1 MEITAE
7 RNLTERHS
15 AIEGLLRT
23 QSTPSLHDGL
33 TQMLLLRVLDE
44 VDYGL
49 LMIDAQGH
57 IRHANH
63 LARHEMSTGRII
75 VTHSRSLLGRSTDLT
90 SQIQVALEHAL
101 RGQRRLLQLKQGD
114 HELSM
119 AFVPLNHPLEFD
131 APTVLVLLSRQNASE
146 NLALRMF
153 ARSQSLSPSE
163 ESVLL
168 LLCRGAS
175 IPEIAADHKVAEST
189 VRSQI
194 KALREKTGCG
204 SIRALMQRVH
214 SLPPVVPALRVIAP
228 MTHNAMEFAQP

>member
-1 MEITAE
+1 METI
-7 RNLTERHS
+7 TERTTADRRTADLIFGAASS
-15 AIEGLLRT
+15 APASDSLS
-23 QSTPSLHDGL
+23 QS
-33 TQMLLLRVLDE
+33 LLLRVLDE

-49 LMIDAQGH
+49 LVIDAQGR

-63 LARHEMSTGRII
+63 LARHEMSTGRVIM
-75 VTHSRSLLGRSTDLT
+75 THAKSLLGRTTDL
-90 SQIQVALEHAL
+90 SAQIQVALEHAL

-114 HELSM
+114 HELAM

-131 APTVLVLLSRQNASE
+131 APTVLVLLSRKNACD

-153 ARSQSLSPSE
+153 ARSQNLSPSE
-163 ESVLL
+163 EAVLL
-168 LLCRGAS
+168 ALCRGSS

-214 SLPPVVPALRVIAP
+214 SLPPVVPALRVISA
-228 MTHNAMEFAQP
+228 MSHNAMEFAQP

>member
-7 RNLTERHS
+7 RTTAERRT
-15 AIEGLLRT
+15 ADLLF
-23 QSTPSLHDGL
+23 STRHALPAQDSLS
-33 TQMLLLRVLDE
+33 QMLLMRVLDE

-49 LMIDAQGH
+49 LVIDTQGH

-63 LARHEMSTGRII
+63 LARQEMSTGRVI
-75 VTHSRSLLGRSTDLT
+75 TTQAKSLLGRSTDLT
-90 SQIQVALEHAL
+90 AQIQVALEHAL
-101 RGQRRLLQLKQGD
+101 RGQRRLLQLKLGD
-114 HELSM
+114 HELAM
-119 AFVPLNHPLEFD
+119 AFVPLNQPLEFD
-131 APTVLVLLSRQNASE
+131 APTVLVLLSRKNACD

-163 ESVLL
+163 EAVLL
-168 LLCRGAS
+168 ALCRGAS
-175 IPEIAADHKVAEST
+175 IPEIAGDHKVAEST

-214 SLPPVVPALRVIAP
+214 ALPPVVPALRVISP
-228 MTHNAMEFAQP
+228 MSHNAMEFAQP

>member
-1 MEITAE
+1 METTAE
-7 RNLTERHS
+7 RTTTARPS
-15 AIEGLLRT
+15 AAMFYRPEPAAPL
-23 QSTPSLHDGL
+23 QDSMS
-33 TQMLLLRVLDE
+33 QMLLMRVLDE

-49 LMIDAQGH
+49 LVIDAQGR

-63 LARHEMSTGRII
+63 LARQEMSAGRVIL
-75 VTHSRSLLGRSTDLT
+75 THSKSLLGRSTDLT
-90 SQIQVALEHAL
+90 TQIQGALEHAL

-119 AFVPLNHPLEFD
+119 AFVPLNHSLEFD
-131 APTVLVLLSRQNASE
+131 APTVLVLLSRKNACD

-163 ESVLL
+163 EAVLL
-168 LLCRGAS
+168 ALCRGAS
-175 IPEIAADHKVAEST
+175 IPDIAADHKVAEST

-214 SLPPVVPALRVIAP
+214 SLPPVVSALRVIAP
-228 MTHNAMEFAQP
+228 VSHNVMEFVQP

>member
-1 MEITAE
+1 METTAE
-7 RNLTERHS
+7 RTT
-15 AIEGLLRT
+15 GPRT
-23 QSTPSLHDGL
+23 AGELFYRSETAAPAQDGL
-33 TQMLLLRVLDE
+33 SQALLLRVLDE

-49 LMIDAQGH
+49 LVIDAQGR

-63 LARHEMSTGRII
+63 LARHEMSTGRVIM
-75 VTHSRSLLGRSTDLT
+75 THAKSLLGHSTDLT
-90 SQIQVALEHAL
+90 AQIQVALEHAL

-119 AFVPLNHPLEFD
+119 AFVPLTHPLEFD
-131 APTVLVLLSRQNASE
+131 APTVLVLLARKNACD

-163 ESVLL
+163 EAVLL
-168 LLCRGAS
+168 ALCRGAS

-214 SLPPVVPALRVIAP
+214 SLPPVVPALRVISA
-228 MTHNAMEFAQP
+228 MSHNAMEFAQP

>member
-1 MEITAE
+1 METTAE
-7 RNLTERHS
+7 RTTVQRPAADLFYRGEPAALAQDALS
-15 AIEGLLRT
+15 
-23 QSTPSLHDGL
+23 QS
-33 TQMLLLRVLDE
+33 LLLRVLDE

-49 LMIDAQGH
+49 LVIDAQGH

-63 LARHEMSTGRII
+63 LARHEMATGRVIM
-75 VTHSRSLLGRSTDLT
+75 THARSLLGHSSDLT
-90 SQIQVALEHAL
+90 AQIQVALEQAL
-101 RGQRRLLQLKQGD
+101 RGQRKLLQLKQGD

-119 AFVPLNHPLEFD
+119 AFVPLSHPLEFD
-131 APTVLVLLSRQNASE
+131 APTVLVLLSRKNACD

-163 ESVLL
+163 EAVLL
-168 LLCRGAS
+168 ALCRGAS

-214 SLPPVVPALRVIAP
+214 SLPPVVPALRVISA
-228 MTHNAMEFAQP
+228 MSHNAMEFAQP